1 MFSLAKACS
10 FVLIQDQCDILTE
23 KLSLQL
29 ENFCMLLLSG
39 ISSTEI
45 DMHVMQSKQ
54 MSSVFGKQ
62 YMYTSA

>member
-1 MFSLAKACS
+1 MFSLAKACG